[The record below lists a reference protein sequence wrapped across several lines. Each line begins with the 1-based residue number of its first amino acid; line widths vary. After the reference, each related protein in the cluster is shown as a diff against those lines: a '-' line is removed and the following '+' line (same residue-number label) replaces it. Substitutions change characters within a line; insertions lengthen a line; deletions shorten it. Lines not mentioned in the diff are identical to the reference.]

1 MAIETLKRDNKKS
14 VAEKLNRALQV
25 EYDLIFN
32 YPRVIDKLVNIEKIH
47 DERLNSMIEVLGI
60 ESLRHFTEVDNLIV
74 KLGGE
79 TQWSFEVIDRLV
91 DVEEILAKQLERE
104 KWVVSWYTSAKRIAE
119 QNKVKAGGVLGKLTG
134 SPGVL
139 PEDFIDANEII
150 NTLDRIIR
158 DEKRHALLV
167 QNSINTLK
175 RLTNK

>member
-1 MAIETLKRDNKKS
+1 MAIETLRKDDKKS

-32 YPRVIDKLVNIEKIH
+32 YPRVIDKLVNINKIH
-47 DERLNSMIEVLGI
+47 DERLNSIIEVLGI

-79 TQWSFEVIDRLV
+79 TQWRIEVIDGLV
-91 DVEEILAKQLERE
+91 GVEEILAMQLERE
-104 KWVVSWYTSAKRIAE
+104 KRVASWYTSAKRIVE

-134 SPGVL
+134 SSGVL

-158 DEKRHALLV
+158 DEKRHAMLV
-167 QNSINTLK
+167 KNSINTLK
-175 RLTNK
+175 R

>member
-1 MAIETLKRDNKKS
+1 MAIETLRKDDKKS

-91 DVEEILAKQLERE
+91 NVEEILAMQLKRE
-104 KWVVSWYTSAKRIAE
+104 KWVVSWYISVKRIAE
-119 QNKVKAGGVLGKLTG
+119 QNKVKAGAFLSRLTG
-134 SPGVL
+134 SSGIL
-139 PEDFIDANEII
+139 PEGFIDANEII
-150 NTLDRIIR
+150 NMMDRLIR
-158 DEKRHALLV
+158 DEKRHAMLV
-167 QNSINTLK
+167 KNSINTLK
-175 RLTNK
+175 TLMNK

>member
-1 MAIETLKRDNKKS
+1 VAIETLRKDDKKS

-32 YPRVIDKLVNIEKIH
+32 YPRVIDKLVNINKIH
-47 DERLNSMIEVLGI
+47 DERLNSIIEVLGI

-79 TQWSFEVIDRLV
+79 TQWRIEVIDGLV
-91 DVEEILAKQLERE
+91 GVEEILAMQLERE
-104 KWVVSWYTSAKRIAE
+104 KRVASWYTSAKRIVE

-134 SPGVL
+134 SSGVL

-158 DEKRHALLV
+158 DEKRHAMLV
-167 QNSINTLK
+167 KNSINTLK
-175 RLTNK
+175 R